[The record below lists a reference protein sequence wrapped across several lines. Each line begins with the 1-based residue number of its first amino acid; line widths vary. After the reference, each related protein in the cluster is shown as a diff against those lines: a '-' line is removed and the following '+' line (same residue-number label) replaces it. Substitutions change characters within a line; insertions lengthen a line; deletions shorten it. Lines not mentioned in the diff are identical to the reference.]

1 MNLRTLLSEELVNL
15 DIIASSKIEVIEGL
29 IDLLVQGNKVMDKKA
44 YLDLVLERERMGS
57 TGIGKGIAIPH
68 GKTDAIKSVAIA
80 FGRSRK
86 GVDFD
91 ALDDQPVNLIFLLAA
106 PNDSGPIYLKAL
118 ARLSRIL
125 RKEDFR
131 GALLE
136 AKDVKSVLALI
147 EDIEENL

>member
-1 MNLRTLLSEELVNL
+1 MNLHAFLSEPLVDLNL
-15 DIIASSKIEVIEGL
+15 TAGSKVEAIEALV
-29 IDLLVQGNKVMDKKA
+29 DLLVKENKVLDRKS

-80 FGRSRK
+80 FGRSK
-86 GVDFD
+86 QGIDFD
-91 ALDDQPVNLIFLLAA
+91 SLDDQPVKLIFLLAA
-106 PNDSGPIYLKAL
+106 PNDAGPIYLKAL

-131 GALLE
+131 QSLLK
-136 AKDVKSVLALI
+136 AKKEKAVLDLI
-147 EDIEENL
+147 ESIEETI

>member
-1 MNLRTLLSEELVNL
+1 VNLHAFLSEPLVDLNL
-15 DIIASSKIEVIEGL
+15 TAGSKVEAIEALV
-29 IDLLVQGNKVMDKKA
+29 DLLVKENKVLDRKS

-80 FGRSRK
+80 FGRSK
-86 GVDFD
+86 QGIDFD
-91 ALDDQPVNLIFLLAA
+91 SLDDQPVKLIFLLAA
-106 PNDSGPIYLKAL
+106 PNDAGPIYLKAL

-131 GALLE
+131 QSLLK
-136 AKDVKSVLALI
+136 AKKEKAVLDLI
-147 EDIEENL
+147 ESIEETI